1 MNPRRKIRSLPLPS
15 PTARGAVAAM
25 TLLLIPVLVFI
36 GGDGFRDFLNFAAG
50 VLSLVALTSSVI
62 WGLVATDRLFLNSR
76 QRLLAQAV
84 HRATAVAALGFLL
97 LHITVKL
104 ALDHT
109 TLLAALI
116 PFGLGFTGTQGL
128 IGFGSLAALLMVT
141 TGLTGALRS
150 AFASPVQV
158 AARWRAVHMLAYPAW
173 CSALVHGLYAG
184 RPAAPWVT
192 VMYCLALAA
201 VMGAIALR
209 AAPLPVKRQVAA
221 RILAVLQPDD
231 RGADEARIRRDTAD
245 SPLPGTVLP
254 GSSLSDMTTGGPTP
268 RGSGLGGAP
277 FGDSALGGTT
287 TLPRPEPAFPFPSDL
302 RGMTPPSPPLYEAP
316 PRPSPT
322 PRSPGAGAGIS
333 AAYRAV
339 SSIPRARDG
348 LERDA
353 TERMDLPL
361 DLRPTEALPRFDD
374 TGPTPTPGRWPTPS
388 PPPPGEAPPSTYGS
402 SDAYGPSGTYSPS
415 DTQYGTNLSYGRS
428 HDAYE
433 RPSSGAYDP
442 AYDTPHNG
450 TPYAGAADP
459 AYDSGPATEPLP
471 GTFQA
476 PSSGEPW
483 NAPTGGTT

>member
-1 MNPRRKIRSLPLPS
+1 
-15 PTARGAVAAM
+15 M
-25 TLLLIPVLVFI
+25 TLLLIPVLVFV
-36 GGDGFRDFLNFAAG
+36 GGDGFRDFLDFGAG
-50 VLSLVALTSSVI
+50 VLSLVSLTSSVI

-84 HRATAVAALGFLL
+84 HRTTAVAALAFLL

-184 RPAAPWVT
+184 RPAATWVT
-192 VMYCLALAA
+192 VTYCLALAA
-201 VMGAIALR
+201 VGGAIALR
-209 AAPLPVKRQVAA
+209 AAPLPVKRRVAA

-231 RGADEARIRRDTAD
+231 GPRGARARRGAAD
-245 SPLPGTVLP
+245 SPLPGAVLP
-254 GSSLSDMTTGGPTP
+254 GSSLSETPPGGPAP
-268 RGSGLGGAP
+268 RGSTLGGGP
-277 FGDSALGGTT
+277 LGYSTVGGTT
-287 TLPRPEPAFPFPSDL
+287 ALPRPEPAFPPLSNVSSNASL

-316 PRPSPT
+316 PRPSAS
-322 PRSPGAGAGIS
+322 PRSPRAGAGIS

-348 LERDA
+348 LRHDE
-353 TERMDLPL
+353 TERIDLSL
-361 DLRPTEALPRFDD
+361 GRRPTEALPRLDD
-374 TGPTPTPGRWPTPS
+374 TGTAATGRWPAPS
-388 PPPPGEAPPSTYGS
+388 PPPPGEALPSAS
-402 SDAYGPSGTYSPS
+402 ASW
-415 DTQYGTNLSYGRS
+415 DTT
-428 HDAYE
+428 
-433 RPSSGAYDP
+433 
-442 AYDTPHNG
+442 YDTPHHG
-450 TPYAGAADP
+450 TPYTAAADP
-459 AYDSGPATEPLP
+459 AYDGGSATETLP
-471 GTFQA
+471 GPFQA

-483 NAPTGGTT
+483 SAPTGGMK